1 MTSGLDIYRS
11 ANRRKPNGAQYLLCE
26 QRRMDKAAVETAKWA
41 KWQFIALIVAVL
53 VAIVA
58 VLVAIVALYA
68 AFEANTIARDSA
80 ERQVRA
86 YIGVVTGRVDWI
98 DDRPFAK
105 LTIKNTGQS
114 PAQDYANG
122 RW

>member
-1 MTSGLDIYRS
+1 MISDLDIYRS

-58 VLVAIVALYA
+58 VYA